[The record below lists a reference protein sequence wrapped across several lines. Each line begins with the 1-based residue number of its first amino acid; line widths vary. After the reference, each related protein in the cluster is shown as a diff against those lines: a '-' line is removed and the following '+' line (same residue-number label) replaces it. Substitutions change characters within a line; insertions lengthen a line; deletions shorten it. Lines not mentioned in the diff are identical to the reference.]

1 MTEEEIHNLNDGGTC
16 CAFDILE
23 ALKCCAF
30 DILEALKDAF
40 SGDKFMQDR
49 ILPTIK
55 PDILRTKQPN
65 MQALTLKFSTLKIT
79 TRIGKMGKD
88 TTTIFKMFD

>member
-1 MTEEEIHNLNDGGTC
+1 MTEEEIHNLNDGGT
-16 CAFDILE
+16 
-23 ALKCCAF
+23 CCAF

-55 PDILRTKQPN
+55 PDILRTK
-65 MQALTLKFSTLKIT
+65 
-79 TRIGKMGKD
+79 
-88 TTTIFKMFD
+88 